1 MISSL
6 PTFDKNYIDG
16 CVPVTPDGLRKL
28 FPGRSTMLCPCK
40 ETTVSDLKDLVN
52 LVAAELGTTAD
63 GAELTYIA
71 FCNPVVMLGSG
82 KSEYCFTGC
91 DDPVLGELKPSFDF
105 YGSQLY
111 LYCRKYKCI
120 APPIAGKVSLSDVMS
135 NDKGFIFIT
144 PYVRIDI
151 AGRTLLYCLA
161 DGKMFIDKDEEE
173 ERRRENRRRAEEAIR
188 FAEETRLREEAETR
202 RRAEEARRREEA
214 AARRRAEE
222 ARRREEAAAR
232 RRAEEARRR
241 EEAETR
247 RHAEE
252 ARRREEAEA
261 RRRAEEARLREEAE
275 RAEEEVLID
284 DTDDS
289 IPKGFKNFTVRK
301 LFPYAQSL
309 RSAFIISLMLC
320 VISLAAE
327 LFITSTWFEDL
338 SSVDYGTLTFS
349 ALIIGAV
356 LLECATAAV
365 YVLSFLSIKRIFTKF
380 RFMNYKHRRSLDM
393 TETLCVRKSL
403 PLRVNCYYI
412 FIVLHVVT
420 RLAFL
425 LLSDTICE
433 ELYAILRFGA

>member
-16 CVPVTPDGLRKL
+16 CIPVTPDGLRKL

-91 DDPVLGELKPSFDF
+91 DDPVLGELKPSFEF

-188 FAEETRLREEAETR
+188 FAEETRLREEEEARRRAEEARRREEAAARRRAEEARRREEAEAR

-232 RRAEEARRR
+232 RRAEEARR
-241 EEAETR
+241 T
-247 RHAEE
+247 
-252 ARRREEAEA
+252 AEA
-261 RRRAEEARLREEAE
+261 ASV
-275 RAEEEVLID
+275 EEEVLID

-289 IPKGFKNFTVRK
+289 LPKGFKNFTVRK

-393 TETLCVRKSL
+393 TETLCARKSL

>member
-6 PTFDKNYIDG
+6 PTFDKNYIDS
-16 CVPVTPDGLRKL
+16 CIPVTPDGLRKL

-91 DDPVLGELKPSFDF
+91 DDPVLGELKPSFEF

-151 AGRTLLYCLA
+151 AGRTLLYCLT
-161 DGKMFIDKDEEE
+161 DGKMFIDKVAEKKSIKED
-173 ERRRENRRRAEEAIR
+173 RCRAEEAIR
-188 FAEETRLREEAETR
+188 FAEETRLREEAEARRRAEEARRREEAETR

-214 AARRRAEE
+214 EARRRAEE

-232 RRAEEARRR
+232 RRAEEARR
-241 EEAETR
+241 T
-247 RHAEE
+247 
-252 ARRREEAEA
+252 AEA
-261 RRRAEEARLREEAE
+261 ASV
-275 RAEEEVLID
+275 EEEVLID

-289 IPKGFKNFTVRK
+289 LPKGFKNFTVRK

-365 YVLSFLSIKRIFTKF
+365 YVLSFLIIKRIFTKF

-393 TETLCVRKSL
+393 TETLCARKSL

>member
-16 CVPVTPDGLRKL
+16 CIPVTPDGLRKL

-91 DDPVLGELKPSFDF
+91 DDPVLGELKPSFEF

-111 LYCRKYKCI
+111 LYCRKYKCV

-151 AGRTLLYCLA
+151 AGRTLLYCLT
-161 DGKMFIDKDEEE
+161 DGKMFIDKVAEKKSIKED
-173 ERRRENRRRAEEAIR
+173 RSRAEEAIR
-188 FAEETRLREEAETR
+188 FAEETRLREEAEAR

-232 RRAEEARRR
+232 RRAEEARR
-241 EEAETR
+241 T
-247 RHAEE
+247 
-252 ARRREEAEA
+252 AEA
-261 RRRAEEARLREEAE
+261 ASV
-275 RAEEEVLID
+275 EEEVLID

-289 IPKGFKNFTVRK
+289 LPKGFKNFTVRK

-393 TETLCVRKSL
+393 TETLCARKSL

>member
-16 CVPVTPDGLRKL
+16 CIPVTPDGLRKL

-91 DDPVLGELKPSFDF
+91 DDPVLGELKPSFEF

-151 AGRTLLYCLA
+151 AGRTLLYCLT
-161 DGKMFIDKDEEE
+161 DGKMFIDKVAEKKSIKEDSS
-173 ERRRENRRRAEEAIR
+173 RAEEAIR
-188 FAEETRLREEAETR
+188 FAEETRLREEAEAR

-214 AARRRAEE
+214 EARRRAEE

-247 RHAEE
+247 RRAEE
-252 ARRREEAEA
+252 ARRREEAAA
-261 RRRAEEARLREEAE
+261 RRRAEEARRTAEA
-275 RAEEEVLID
+275 ASVEEEVLID

-289 IPKGFKNFTVRK
+289 LPKGFKNFTVRK

-309 RSAFIISLMLC
+309 RSAFIIFLMLC

-393 TETLCVRKSL
+393 TETLCARKSL

>member
-16 CVPVTPDGLRKL
+16 CIPVTPDGLRKL

-161 DGKMFIDKDEEE
+161 DGKMFIDKDAEKKSIKEDSS
-173 ERRRENRRRAEEAIR
+173 RAEEAIR

-214 AARRRAEE
+214 EARRRAEE

-241 EEAETR
+241 EEAE
-247 RHAEE
+247 
-252 ARRREEAEA
+252 A
-261 RRRAEEARLREEAE
+261 RRRAEEARRTAEA
-275 RAEEEVLID
+275 ASVEEEVLID

-289 IPKGFKNFTVRK
+289 LPKGFKNFTVRK

-393 TETLCVRKSL
+393 TETLCARKSL

>member
-16 CVPVTPDGLRKL
+16 CIPVTPDGLRKL

-91 DDPVLGELKPSFDF
+91 DDPVLGELKPSFEF

-151 AGRTLLYCLA
+151 AGRTLLYCLT
-161 DGKMFIDKDEEE
+161 DGKMFIDKVAEKKSIKEDSS
-173 ERRRENRRRAEEAIR
+173 RAEEAIR
-188 FAEETRLREEAETR
+188 FAEETRLREEAE
-202 RRAEEARRREEA
+202 
-214 AARRRAEE
+214 ARRRAEE

-232 RRAEEARRR
+232 RRAEEARR
-241 EEAETR
+241 T
-247 RHAEE
+247 
-252 ARRREEAEA
+252 AEA
-261 RRRAEEARLREEAE
+261 ASV
-275 RAEEEVLID
+275 EEEVLID

-289 IPKGFKNFTVRK
+289 LPKGFKNFTVRK

-320 VISLAAE
+320 VISLAGE

-393 TETLCVRKSL
+393 TETLCARKSL

-425 LLSDTICE
+425 LFSDTICE

>member
-16 CVPVTPDGLRKL
+16 CIPVTPDGLRKL
-28 FPGRSTMLCPCK
+28 FPGRSMMLCPCK

-91 DDPVLGELKPSFDF
+91 DDPVLGELKPSFEF

-151 AGRTLLYCLA
+151 AGRTLLYCLT
-161 DGKMFIDKDEEE
+161 DGKMFIDKVAEKKSIKEDSS
-173 ERRRENRRRAEEAIR
+173 RAEEAIR
-188 FAEETRLREEAETR
+188 FAEETRLREEAETRRRAEEARRREEAEAR

-232 RRAEEARRR
+232 RRAEEARR
-241 EEAETR
+241 T
-247 RHAEE
+247 
-252 ARRREEAEA
+252 AEA
-261 RRRAEEARLREEAE
+261 ASV
-275 RAEEEVLID
+275 EEEVLID

-289 IPKGFKNFTVRK
+289 LPKGFKNFTVRK

-365 YVLSFLSIKRIFTKF
+365 YVSSFLSIKRIFTKF

-393 TETLCVRKSL
+393 TETLCARKSL

>member
-16 CVPVTPDGLRKL
+16 CIPVTPDGLRKL

-91 DDPVLGELKPSFDF
+91 DDPVLGELKPSFEF

-151 AGRTLLYCLA
+151 AGRTLLYCLT
-161 DGKMFIDKDEEE
+161 DGKMFIDKVAEKKSIKED
-173 ERRRENRRRAEEAIR
+173 RSRAEEAIR
-188 FAEETRLREEAETR
+188 FAEETRLREEAEARRRAEEARHREEAAAR

-214 AARRRAEE
+214 EARRRAEE

-232 RRAEEARRR
+232 RRAEEARR
-241 EEAETR
+241 T
-247 RHAEE
+247 
-252 ARRREEAEA
+252 AEA
-261 RRRAEEARLREEAE
+261 ASV
-275 RAEEEVLID
+275 EEEVLID

-393 TETLCVRKSL
+393 TETLCARKSL

>member
-91 DDPVLGELKPSFDF
+91 DDPVLGELKPSFEF

-111 LYCRKYKCI
+111 LYCRKYNCI

-188 FAEETRLREEAETR
+188 FAEETRLREEAEAR
-202 RRAEEARRREEA
+202 RRAEEAEARRRAEVARRREEAEARRRAEVARRREEA
-214 AARRRAEE
+214 AARRRAEV
-222 ARRREEAAAR
+222 ARRAAEAASV
-232 RRAEEARRR
+232 
-241 EEAETR
+241 
-247 RHAEE
+247 
-252 ARRREEAEA
+252 
-261 RRRAEEARLREEAE
+261 
-275 RAEEEVLID
+275 EEEVLID

-289 IPKGFKNFTVRK
+289 VPKGFKNFTVRK

-393 TETLCVRKSL
+393 TETLCARKSL

>member
-16 CVPVTPDGLRKL
+16 CIPVTPDGLRKL

-91 DDPVLGELKPSFDF
+91 DDPVLGELKPSFEF

-151 AGRTLLYCLA
+151 AGRTLLYCLT
-161 DGKMFIDKDEEE
+161 DGKMFIDKVAEKKSIKED
-173 ERRRENRRRAEEAIR
+173 RSRAEEAIR
-188 FAEETRLREEAETR
+188 FAEETRLREEAEAR

-214 AARRRAEE
+214 EARRRAEE

-232 RRAEEARRR
+232 RRAEEARR
-241 EEAETR
+241 T
-247 RHAEE
+247 
-252 ARRREEAEA
+252 AEA
-261 RRRAEEARLREEAE
+261 ASV
-275 RAEEEVLID
+275 EEEVLID

-289 IPKGFKNFTVRK
+289 LPKGFKNFTVRK

-393 TETLCVRKSL
+393 TETLCARKSL

>member
-16 CVPVTPDGLRKL
+16 CIPVTPDGLRKL

-188 FAEETRLREEAETR
+188 FAEETRLREEEEARRRAEEARHREEAETR

-214 AARRRAEE
+214 EARRRA
-222 ARRREEAAAR
+222 A
-232 RRAEEARRR
+232 
-241 EEAETR
+241 
-247 RHAEE
+247 E

-261 RRRAEEARLREEAE
+261 RRRAEEARRREEAE

-393 TETLCVRKSL
+393 TETLCARKSL

-433 ELYAILRFGA
+433 ELYAVLRFGA

>member
-16 CVPVTPDGLRKL
+16 CIPVTPDGLRKL

-91 DDPVLGELKPSFDF
+91 DDPVLGELKPSFEF

-151 AGRTLLYCLA
+151 AGRTLLYCLT
-161 DGKMFIDKDEEE
+161 DGKMFIDKVAEKKSIKEDSS
-173 ERRRENRRRAEEAIR
+173 RAEEAIR

-214 AARRRAEE
+214 EARRRAEE

-241 EEAETR
+241 EEA
-247 RHAEE
+247 ASV
-252 ARRREEAEA
+252 
-261 RRRAEEARLREEAE
+261 
-275 RAEEEVLID
+275 EEEVLID

-289 IPKGFKNFTVRK
+289 LPKGFKNFTVRK

-320 VISLAAE
+320 VISLAGE

-393 TETLCVRKSL
+393 TETLCARKSL

>member
-188 FAEETRLREEAETR
+188 FAEETRLREE
-202 RRAEEARRREEA
+202 EE
-214 AARRRAEE
+214 ARRRAEE

-247 RHAEE
+247 RRAAE
-252 ARRREEAEA
+252 ARHREEAAA
-261 RRRAEEARLREEAE
+261 RRRAEEARRREEAE

>member
-16 CVPVTPDGLRKL
+16 CIPVTPDGLRKL
-28 FPGRSTMLCPCK
+28 FPGRSMMLCPCK

-91 DDPVLGELKPSFDF
+91 DDPVLGELKPSFEF

-151 AGRTLLYCLA
+151 AGRTLLYCLT
-161 DGKMFIDKDEEE
+161 DGKMFIDKVAEKKSIKEDSS
-173 ERRRENRRRAEEAIR
+173 RAEEAIR
-188 FAEETRLREEAETR
+188 FAEETRLREEAE
-202 RRAEEARRREEA
+202 
-214 AARRRAEE
+214 ARRRAEE

-232 RRAEEARRR
+232 RRAEEARR
-241 EEAETR
+241 T
-247 RHAEE
+247 
-252 ARRREEAEA
+252 AEA
-261 RRRAEEARLREEAE
+261 ASV
-275 RAEEEVLID
+275 EEEVLID

-289 IPKGFKNFTVRK
+289 LPKGFKNFTVRK

-393 TETLCVRKSL
+393 TETLCARKSL

-420 RLAFL
+420 HLAFL
-425 LLSDTICE
+425 LFSDTICE

>member
-120 APPIAGKVSLSDVMS
+120 APPIADKVSLSDVMS

-188 FAEETRLREEAETR
+188 FAEETRLREE
-202 RRAEEARRREEA
+202 EE
-214 AARRRAEE
+214 
-222 ARRREEAAAR
+222 AR

-247 RHAEE
+247 RRAEEARRREEAEARRRAAE

-261 RRRAEEARLREEAE
+261 RRRAEEARRREEAE

>member
-63 GAELTYIA
+63 EAELTYIA

-188 FAEETRLREEAETR
+188 FAEETRLREE
-202 RRAEEARRREEA
+202 EE
-214 AARRRAEE
+214 ARRRAEE

-247 RHAEE
+247 RRAEV
-252 ARRREEAEA
+252 ARRAAEA
-261 RRRAEEARLREEAE
+261 ASV
-275 RAEEEVLID
+275 EEEVLID

-393 TETLCVRKSL
+393 TETLCARKSL
-403 PLRVNCYYI
+403 PIRVNCYYI

>member
-188 FAEETRLREEAETR
+188 FAEETRLREE
-202 RRAEEARRREEA
+202 EEARRR
-214 AARRRAEE
+214 
-222 ARRREEAAAR
+222 
-232 RRAEEARRR
+232 
-241 EEAETR
+241 
-247 RHAEE
+247 AEE

-261 RRRAEEARLREEAE
+261 RRRAEEARRTAEA
-275 RAEEEVLID
+275 ASVEEEVLID

-289 IPKGFKNFTVRK
+289 LPKGFKNFTVRK

-393 TETLCVRKSL
+393 TETLCARKSL

>member
-105 YGSQLY
+105 HGSQLY

-188 FAEETRLREEAETR
+188 FAEETRLREEEEARRRAEEARHREEAETR

-214 AARRRAEE
+214 EARRRA
-222 ARRREEAAAR
+222 A
-232 RRAEEARRR
+232 
-241 EEAETR
+241 
-247 RHAEE
+247 E

-261 RRRAEEARLREEAE
+261 RRRAEEARRREEAE

-380 RFMNYKHRRSLDM
+380 RFMNYKNRRSLDM
-393 TETLCVRKSL
+393 TETLCARKSL

-433 ELYAILRFGA
+433 ELYAVLRFGA

>member
-188 FAEETRLREEAETR
+188 FAEETRLREE
-202 RRAEEARRREEA
+202 EE
-214 AARRRAEE
+214 
-222 ARRREEAAAR
+222 AR

-247 RHAEE
+247 RRAAE
-252 ARRREEAEA
+252 ARRREEAAA
-261 RRRAEEARLREEAE
+261 RRRAEDARRREEAE

-393 TETLCVRKSL
+393 TETLCARKSL
-403 PLRVNCYYI
+403 PIRVNCYYI

>member
-16 CVPVTPDGLRKL
+16 CIPVTPDGLRKL

-91 DDPVLGELKPSFDF
+91 DDPVLGELKPSFEF

-111 LYCRKYKCI
+111 LYCRKYNCI

-151 AGRTLLYCLA
+151 AGRTLLYCLT
-161 DGKMFIDKDEEE
+161 DGKMFIDKVAEKKSIKEDSS
-173 ERRRENRRRAEEAIR
+173 RAEEAIR

-214 AARRRAEE
+214 EARRRAEE

-241 EEAETR
+241 EEAE
-247 RHAEE
+247 
-252 ARRREEAEA
+252 A
-261 RRRAEEARLREEAE
+261 RRRAEEARRTAEA
-275 RAEEEVLID
+275 ASVEEEVLID

-289 IPKGFKNFTVRK
+289 LPKGFKNFTVRK

-365 YVLSFLSIKRIFTKF
+365 YVSSFLSIKRIFTKF

-393 TETLCVRKSL
+393 TETLCARKSL

>member
-16 CVPVTPDGLRKL
+16 CIPVTPDGLRKL

-91 DDPVLGELKPSFDF
+91 DDPVLGELKPSFEF

-151 AGRTLLYCLA
+151 AGRTLLYCLT
-161 DGKMFIDKDEEE
+161 DGKMFIDKVAEKKSIKEDSS
-173 ERRRENRRRAEEAIR
+173 RAEEAIR
-188 FAEETRLREEAETR
+188 FAEETRL
-202 RRAEEARRREEA
+202 REEA

-232 RRAEEARRR
+232 RRAEEARR
-241 EEAETR
+241 T
-247 RHAEE
+247 
-252 ARRREEAEA
+252 AEA
-261 RRRAEEARLREEAE
+261 ASV
-275 RAEEEVLID
+275 EEEVLID

-289 IPKGFKNFTVRK
+289 LPKGFKNFTVRK

-393 TETLCVRKSL
+393 TETLCARKSL

>member
-16 CVPVTPDGLRKL
+16 CIPVTPDGLRKL

-91 DDPVLGELKPSFDF
+91 DDPVLGELKPSFEF

-151 AGRTLLYCLA
+151 AGRTLLYCLT
-161 DGKMFIDKDEEE
+161 DGKMFIDKVAEKKSIKEDSS
-173 ERRRENRRRAEEAIR
+173 RAEEAIR
-188 FAEETRLREEAETR
+188 FAEETRLREEAEAR

-214 AARRRAEE
+214 EARRRAEE

-232 RRAEEARRR
+232 RRAEEARR
-241 EEAETR
+241 T
-247 RHAEE
+247 
-252 ARRREEAEA
+252 AEA
-261 RRRAEEARLREEAE
+261 ASV
-275 RAEEEVLID
+275 EEEVLID

-289 IPKGFKNFTVRK
+289 LPKGFKNFTVRK

-309 RSAFIISLMLC
+309 RSAFIIFLMLC

-393 TETLCVRKSL
+393 TETLCARKSL

>member
-52 LVAAELGTTAD
+52 LVAAELETTAD

-188 FAEETRLREEAETR
+188 FAEETRLREE
-202 RRAEEARRREEA
+202 EE
-214 AARRRAEE
+214 
-222 ARRREEAAAR
+222 AR

-247 RHAEE
+247 RREEAEARRRAAE

-261 RRRAEEARLREEAE
+261 RRRAEEARRREEAE

>member
-16 CVPVTPDGLRKL
+16 CIPVTPDGLRKL

-91 DDPVLGELKPSFDF
+91 DDPVLGELKPSFEF

-151 AGRTLLYCLA
+151 AGRTLLYCLT
-161 DGKMFIDKDEEE
+161 DGKMFIDKVAEKKSIKEDSS
-173 ERRRENRRRAEEAIR
+173 RAEEAIS
-188 FAEETRLREEAETR
+188 FAEETRRREEAE
-202 RRAEEARRREEA
+202 
-214 AARRRAEE
+214 ARRRAEE

-232 RRAEEARRR
+232 RRAEEARR
-241 EEAETR
+241 T
-247 RHAEE
+247 
-252 ARRREEAEA
+252 AEA
-261 RRRAEEARLREEAE
+261 ASV
-275 RAEEEVLID
+275 EEEVLID

-289 IPKGFKNFTVRK
+289 LPKGFKNFTVRK

-320 VISLAAE
+320 VISLAGE

-403 PLRVNCYYI
+403 PIRVNCYYI

>member
-16 CVPVTPDGLRKL
+16 CIPVTPDGLRKL

-82 KSEYCFTGC
+82 KSEYCFTSC

-151 AGRTLLYCLA
+151 AGRTLLYCLT
-161 DGKMFIDKDEEE
+161 DGKMFIDKVAEKKSIKEDSS
-173 ERRRENRRRAEEAIR
+173 RAEEAIS
-188 FAEETRLREEAETR
+188 FAEETRRREEAEAR

-232 RRAEEARRR
+232 RRAEEARR
-241 EEAETR
+241 T
-247 RHAEE
+247 
-252 ARRREEAEA
+252 AEA
-261 RRRAEEARLREEAE
+261 ASV
-275 RAEEEVLID
+275 EEEVLID

-289 IPKGFKNFTVRK
+289 LPKGFKNFTVRK

-393 TETLCVRKSL
+393 TETLCARKSL

>member
-91 DDPVLGELKPSFDF
+91 DDPVLGELKPSFEF

-111 LYCRKYKCI
+111 LYCRKYNCI

-188 FAEETRLREEAETR
+188 FAEETRLREEEEAR

-214 AARRRAEE
+214 AVRRRAEE

-241 EEAETR
+241 EEAE
-247 RHAEE
+247 
-252 ARRREEAEA
+252 A
-261 RRRAEEARLREEAE
+261 RRRAEEARRREEAE

-393 TETLCVRKSL
+393 TETLCARKSL
-403 PLRVNCYYI
+403 PIRVNCYYI

>member
-16 CVPVTPDGLRKL
+16 CIPVTPDGLRKL

-91 DDPVLGELKPSFDF
+91 DDPVLGELKPSFEF

-151 AGRTLLYCLA
+151 AGRTLLYCLT
-161 DGKMFIDKDEEE
+161 DGKMFIDKVAEKKSIKEDSS
-173 ERRRENRRRAEEAIR
+173 RAEEAIR
-188 FAEETRLREEAETR
+188 FAEETRLREEAE
-202 RRAEEARRREEA
+202 
-214 AARRRAEE
+214 ARRRAEE

-247 RHAEE
+247 RRAEE
-252 ARRREEAEA
+252 ARRREEAAA
-261 RRRAEEARLREEAE
+261 RRRAEEARRTAEA
-275 RAEEEVLID
+275 ASVEEEVLID

-289 IPKGFKNFTVRK
+289 LPKGFKNFTVRK

-320 VISLAAE
+320 VISLAGE

-393 TETLCVRKSL
+393 TETLCARKSL

>member
-188 FAEETRLREEAETR
+188 FAEETRLREEAE
-202 RRAEEARRREEA
+202 ARRR
-214 AARRRAEE
+214 
-222 ARRREEAAAR
+222 
-232 RRAEEARRR
+232 
-241 EEAETR
+241 
-247 RHAEE
+247 AEE

-261 RRRAEEARLREEAE
+261 RRRAEEARRREEAVARRRAEEARRREEAETRRRAEEARRREEAE
-275 RAEEEVLID
+275 RAEEELLID

-289 IPKGFKNFTVRK
+289 VPKGFKNFTVRK

>member
-6 PTFDKNYIDG
+6 PTFDKNNIDG

-91 DDPVLGELKPSFDF
+91 DDPVLGELKPSFEF

-111 LYCRKYKCI
+111 LYCRKYNCI
-120 APPIAGKVSLSDVMS
+120 APPIADKVSLSDVMS

-188 FAEETRLREEAETR
+188 FAEETRLREEAE
-202 RRAEEARRREEA
+202 
-214 AARRRAEE
+214 ARRRAEV
-222 ARRREEAAAR
+222 ARRTAEAASV
-232 RRAEEARRR
+232 
-241 EEAETR
+241 
-247 RHAEE
+247 
-252 ARRREEAEA
+252 
-261 RRRAEEARLREEAE
+261 
-275 RAEEEVLID
+275 EEEVLID

-289 IPKGFKNFTVRK
+289 LPKGFKNFTVRK

-393 TETLCVRKSL
+393 TETLCARKSL

>member
-16 CVPVTPDGLRKL
+16 CIPVTPDGLRKL

-91 DDPVLGELKPSFDF
+91 DDPVLGELKPSFEF

-111 LYCRKYKCI
+111 LYCRKYKCV

-151 AGRTLLYCLA
+151 AGRTLLYCLT
-161 DGKMFIDKDEEE
+161 DGKMFIDKVAEKKSIKED
-173 ERRRENRRRAEEAIR
+173 RSRAEEAIR
-188 FAEETRLREEAETR
+188 FAEETRLREEAEAR

-232 RRAEEARRR
+232 RRAEEARR
-241 EEAETR
+241 T
-247 RHAEE
+247 
-252 ARRREEAEA
+252 AEA
-261 RRRAEEARLREEAE
+261 ASV
-275 RAEEEVLID
+275 EEEVLID

-289 IPKGFKNFTVRK
+289 LPKGFKNFTVRK

-356 LLECATAAV
+356 LVECATAAV

-393 TETLCVRKSL
+393 TETLCARKSL

>member
-28 FPGRSTMLCPCK
+28 FPGRSTMICPCK
-40 ETTVSDLKDLVN
+40 EMTVSDLKDLVN

-188 FAEETRLREEAETR
+188 FAEETRLREE
-202 RRAEEARRREEA
+202 EE
-214 AARRRAEE
+214 ARRRAEE

-232 RRAEEARRR
+232 RRAAEARRR
-241 EEAETR
+241 EEAEAR
-247 RHAEE
+247 RRAEE

-261 RRRAEEARLREEAE
+261 RRRAEEARRREEAE

-320 VISLAAE
+320 VMSLAAE
-327 LFITSTWFEDL
+327 LFIASTWFEDL

-393 TETLCVRKSL
+393 TETLCARKSL

>member
-16 CVPVTPDGLRKL
+16 CIPVTPDGLRKL

-91 DDPVLGELKPSFDF
+91 DDPVLGELKPSFEF

-151 AGRTLLYCLA
+151 AGRTLLYCLT
-161 DGKMFIDKDEEE
+161 DGKMFIDKVAEKKSIKEDSS
-173 ERRRENRRRAEEAIR
+173 RAEEAIR
-188 FAEETRLREEAETR
+188 FAEETRLREEAE
-202 RRAEEARRREEA
+202 ARRR
-214 AARRRAEE
+214 
-222 ARRREEAAAR
+222 
-232 RRAEEARRR
+232 
-241 EEAETR
+241 
-247 RHAEE
+247 AEE

-261 RRRAEEARLREEAE
+261 RRRAEEARRTAEA
-275 RAEEEVLID
+275 ASVEEEVLID

-289 IPKGFKNFTVRK
+289 LPKGFKNFTVRK

-349 ALIIGAV
+349 ALITGAV

-393 TETLCVRKSL
+393 TETLCARKSL

>member
-63 GAELTYIA
+63 GAELTYNA

-188 FAEETRLREEAETR
+188 FAEETRLREE
-202 RRAEEARRREEA
+202 EE
-214 AARRRAEE
+214 ARRRAEE

-247 RHAEE
+247 RRAEE

-261 RRRAEEARLREEAE
+261 RRRAEEARRREEAE

-393 TETLCVRKSL
+393 TETLCARKSL
-403 PLRVNCYYI
+403 PIRVNCYYI

>member
-16 CVPVTPDGLRKL
+16 CIPVTPDGLRKL

-91 DDPVLGELKPSFDF
+91 DDPVLGELKPSFEF

-151 AGRTLLYCLA
+151 AGRTLLYCLT
-161 DGKMFIDKDEEE
+161 DGKMFIDKVAEKKSIKEDSS
-173 ERRRENRRRAEEAIR
+173 RAEEAIR
-188 FAEETRLREEAETR
+188 FAEETRLREEAE
-202 RRAEEARRREEA
+202 
-214 AARRRAEE
+214 ARRRAEE
-222 ARRREEAAAR
+222 ARRTAEAASV
-232 RRAEEARRR
+232 
-241 EEAETR
+241 
-247 RHAEE
+247 
-252 ARRREEAEA
+252 
-261 RRRAEEARLREEAE
+261 
-275 RAEEEVLID
+275 EEEVLID

-289 IPKGFKNFTVRK
+289 LPKGFKNFTVRK

-356 LLECATAAV
+356 LLECTTAAV

-393 TETLCVRKSL
+393 TETLCARKSL

-412 FIVLHVVT
+412 FIVLHVVI

-425 LLSDTICE
+425 LFSDTICE

>member
-16 CVPVTPDGLRKL
+16 CIPVTPDGLRKL
-28 FPGRSTMLCPCK
+28 FSGRSTMLCPCK

-91 DDPVLGELKPSFDF
+91 DDPVLGELKPSFEF

-111 LYCRKYKCI
+111 LYCRKYKCL

-151 AGRTLLYCLA
+151 AGRTLLYCLT
-161 DGKMFIDKDEEE
+161 DGKMFIDKVAEKKSIKED
-173 ERRRENRRRAEEAIR
+173 RCRAEEAIR
-188 FAEETRLREEAETR
+188 FAEETRLREEAE
-202 RRAEEARRREEA
+202 
-214 AARRRAEE
+214 ARRRAEE

-241 EEAETR
+241 EEAEAR
-247 RHAEE
+247 RRAEE
-252 ARRREEAEA
+252 ARRREEAAA
-261 RRRAEEARLREEAE
+261 RRRAEEARRTAEA
-275 RAEEEVLID
+275 ASVEEEVLID

-289 IPKGFKNFTVRK
+289 LPKGFKNFTVRK

-393 TETLCVRKSL
+393 TETLCARKSL
-403 PLRVNCYYI
+403 PIRVNCYYI

-433 ELYAILRFGA
+433 ELYAVLRFGA

>member
-188 FAEETRLREEAETR
+188 FAEETRLREE
-202 RRAEEARRREEA
+202 EE
-214 AARRRAEE
+214 ARRRAEE

-247 RHAEE
+247 RRAEE
-252 ARRREEAEA
+252 ARR
-261 RRRAEEARLREEAE
+261 REEAE

-393 TETLCVRKSL
+393 TETLCARKSL
-403 PLRVNCYYI
+403 PIRVNCYYI

>member
-16 CVPVTPDGLRKL
+16 CIPVTPDGLRKL

-91 DDPVLGELKPSFDF
+91 DDPVLGELKPSFEF

-151 AGRTLLYCLA
+151 AGRTLLYCLT
-161 DGKMFIDKDEEE
+161 DGKMFIDKVAEKKSIKEDSS
-173 ERRRENRRRAEEAIR
+173 RAEEAIR
-188 FAEETRLREEAETR
+188 FAEETRLREE
-202 RRAEEARRREEA
+202 EEARRR
-214 AARRRAEE
+214 
-222 ARRREEAAAR
+222 
-232 RRAEEARRR
+232 
-241 EEAETR
+241 
-247 RHAEE
+247 AEE

-261 RRRAEEARLREEAE
+261 RRRAEEARRREEAE
-275 RAEEEVLID
+275 ARRRAEEARRTAEAASVEEEVLID

-289 IPKGFKNFTVRK
+289 LPKGFKNFTVRK

-320 VISLAAE
+320 VISLAGE

-365 YVLSFLSIKRIFTKF
+365 YVLNFLSIKRIFTKF

-393 TETLCVRKSL
+393 TETLCARKSL

-412 FIVLHVVT
+412 FIVLHAVT

-425 LLSDTICE
+425 LISDTICE

>member
-16 CVPVTPDGLRKL
+16 CIPVTPDGLRKL
-28 FPGRSTMLCPCK
+28 FPGRSMMLCPCK

-91 DDPVLGELKPSFDF
+91 DDPVLGELKPSFEF

-151 AGRTLLYCLA
+151 AGRTLLYCLT
-161 DGKMFIDKDEEE
+161 DGKMFIDKIAEKKSIKED
-173 ERRRENRRRAEEAIR
+173 RSRAEEAIR
-188 FAEETRLREEAETR
+188 FAEETRLREEGEARRRAEEARRREEAETR

-214 AARRRAEE
+214 EARRRAEE

-232 RRAEEARRR
+232 RRAEEVRRT
-241 EEAETR
+241 A
-247 RHAEE
+247 A
-252 ARRREEAEA
+252 AASV
-261 RRRAEEARLREEAE
+261 
-275 RAEEEVLID
+275 EEEVLID

-289 IPKGFKNFTVRK
+289 LPKGFKNFTVRK

-320 VISLAAE
+320 VISLAGE

-393 TETLCVRKSL
+393 TETLCARKSL

-412 FIVLHVVT
+412 FIVLHAVT

>member
-16 CVPVTPDGLRKL
+16 CIPVTPDGLRKL

-91 DDPVLGELKPSFDF
+91 DDPVLGELKPSFEF

-151 AGRTLLYCLA
+151 AGRTLLYCLT
-161 DGKMFIDKDEEE
+161 DGKMFIDKVAEKKSIKEDSS
-173 ERRRENRRRAEEAIR
+173 RAEEAIR
-188 FAEETRLREEAETR
+188 FAEETRLREEAEARRRAEEARRREEAEARRRAEEARRREEAATR

-222 ARRREEAAAR
+222 ARRTAEAASV
-232 RRAEEARRR
+232 
-241 EEAETR
+241 
-247 RHAEE
+247 
-252 ARRREEAEA
+252 
-261 RRRAEEARLREEAE
+261 
-275 RAEEEVLID
+275 EEEVLID

-289 IPKGFKNFTVRK
+289 LPKGFKNFTVRK

-393 TETLCVRKSL
+393 TETLCARKSL

>member
-16 CVPVTPDGLRKL
+16 CIPVTPDGLRKL

-91 DDPVLGELKPSFDF
+91 DDPVLGELKPSFEF

-151 AGRTLLYCLA
+151 AGRTLLYCLT
-161 DGKMFIDKDEEE
+161 DGKMFIDKVAEKKSIKEDSS
-173 ERRRENRRRAEEAIR
+173 RAEEAIR
-188 FAEETRLREEAETR
+188 FAEETRLREEAE
-202 RRAEEARRREEA
+202 
-214 AARRRAEE
+214 ARRRAEE

-247 RHAEE
+247 RRAEE
-252 ARRREEAEA
+252 ARRREEAAA
-261 RRRAEEARLREEAE
+261 RRRAEEARRTAEA
-275 RAEEEVLID
+275 ASVEEEVLID

-289 IPKGFKNFTVRK
+289 LPKGFKNFTVRK

-393 TETLCVRKSL
+393 TETLCARKSL